1 MGNPFTVRQSTVRG
15 GDALRDTA
23 SGGAATFDA
32 AVTCSLT
39 VAGALTTAI
48 PLTGKTV
55 TLRFS
60 INKGPTVERT
70 MTAMDQSIRPGWAQY
85 QFTSTD
91 LNASG
96 EMKGEVRINAG
107 QSDQLTTDRLFTEK
121 VREPLP

>member
-1 MGNPFTVRQSTVRG
+1 MQKG
-15 GDALRDTA
+15 GLVKGD
-23 SGGAATFDA
+23 GG
-32 AVTCSLT
+32 SLLQ
-39 VAGALTTAI
+39 VQLTDSETGQPI